1 MVCVCVCVGV
11 GAIMFFQVKL
21 SHKYFHS
28 NTGNAKAFV
37 AIDQLAPPTQP
48 HYTHTEYYQEYCM
61 YIIIMEKFLNSGDTP
76 LTPSQKRMQNC
87 GLVSLIRTSYC
98 MFPSNPFK

>member
-1 MVCVCVCVGV
+1 MVYVCVWVGV

-48 HYTHTEYYQEYCM
+48 HYTHTEYYQEYYM
-61 YIIIMEKFLNSGDTP
+61 YIILWRNFSIVEIL
-76 LTPSQKRMQNC
+76 PSHLLKKEC
-87 GLVSLIRTSYC
+87 KTVGWYH
-98 MFPSNPFK
+98 